1 MSLRLDLEI
10 VFCTDFFFLN
20 WFLSE
25 RWHSYCK
32 KECLLSWEL
41 CLPLRITII
50 TVLSVNESHTCQY
63 MFPYFYHWRTLVV
76 LHLYLLGASQIWTSH
91 LSTLQYNFCNST
103 DGAPITF
110 RLITSWYFSSTD
122 LNFISFGMRRNSF
135 LPVGPPDTH
144 RCNHSSTLISSALV
158 WYRFSTSA

>member
-10 VFCTDFFFLN
+10 VFCTDFFFELIFV
-20 WFLSE
+20 WKMTFILQEGMSSFLGAMLTSE
-25 RWHSYCK
+25 DHN
-32 KECLLSWEL
+32 L
-41 CLPLRITII
+41 I
-50 TVLSVNESHTCQY
+50 TVLSVNENHTWQC

-110 RLITSWYFSSTD
+110 HLITSWYFSSTD

-135 LPVGPPDTH
+135 LPIGPPDTH